1 MQKGNVPK
9 TVKGHKMFK
18 AVLFDLDGVITDTAE
33 YHYLAWLALVKKL
46 GYTIDR
52 NFNES
57 LKGVSREE
65 SLRRILK
72 HLKISHQVNNELFRK
87 LAAEKNDLYV
97 QMIQKISPADIY
109 PGILELLKEL
119 KSHHIR
125 IALASASK
133 NGPFLLK
140 QMGLTSY
147 FDIIVDPAKIKEN
160 KPAPD
165 IFIAAAEGVGVNI
178 SETIAIEDTEAG
190 IVAIKAAGAFPI
202 GVGKADVLGNDIIL
216 VSETNELTYDFLLN
230 SWKKNK
236 GQLFSFLIFLN
247 TFCYFDISW
256 NYYC

>member
-1 MQKGNVPK
+1 
-9 TVKGHKMFK
+9 MFK

-33 YHYLAWLALVKKL
+33 YHYLAWLELVKKL

-52 NFNES
+52 NFNEN

-65 SLRRILK
+65 SLRRILE
-72 HLKISHQVNNELFRK
+72 HLGISHQVNTSLFKEL
-87 LAAEKNDLYV
+87 ATEKNDLYV
-97 QMIQKISPADIY
+97 QMIQKISPSDIY

-119 KSHHIR
+119 KSRQIK

-165 IFIAAAEGVGVNI
+165 IFIAAAEGVDIDI
-178 SETIAIEDTEAG
+178 SETIAIEDAEAG
-190 IVAIKAAGAFPI
+190 IEAIKKAGAFPI
-202 GVGKADVLGNDIIL
+202 GVGKAEVLGNDITL
-216 VSETNELTYDFLLN
+216 VSNTSQLTYNFL
-230 SWKKNK
+230 SKVWENK
-236 GQLFSFLIFLN
+236 
-247 TFCYFDISW
+247 
-256 NYYC
+256 